1 MFTPFATQNQ
11 FDPDAGA
18 FINATGIGGI
28 QAEAI
33 NNLVQQLKAGGVWER
48 LIALYPF
55 VGGNAQS
62 CKFNLINPQD
72 TNAAYRLTFAGT
84 WTFDANGATP
94 NGAAGTYAETYVNPS
109 TSPFAAT
116 SGHFSYYCPQN
127 YAAGDRVDIG
137 SGDYTGGGEST
148 IATRWSD
155 GTGYLLWYN
164 SSAANGAYTIP
175 TNTSTLGYYMVNRL
189 GSGTQGWRNGVKL
202 GTGVSGTTNANRTFF
217 LAAENNGTTNY
228 RNSPRKHIIDTIG
241 LGLTDTQGAN
251 LGNSVLNFVRT
262 LNKTA

>member
-33 NNLVQQLKAGGVWER
+33 NNLVNELKAGGVWER

-55 VGGNAQS
+55 VGGTAQS

-72 TNAAYRLTFAGT
+72 TDAAGRLSFAGT

-94 NGAAGTYAETYVNPS
+94 NGAAGTYANTFINPS
-109 TSPFAAT
+109 LTPFAAT

-127 YAAGDRVDIG
+127 YAAANVVDIG
-137 SGDYTGGGEST
+137 SGDYSAGGEST
-148 IATRWSD
+148 LVPRWGD
-155 GTGYLLWYN
+155 GNGYLLWYN
-164 SSAANGAYTIP
+164 SAAANGAYTISA
-175 TNTSTLGYYMVNRL
+175 NTSTLGYYMVNRL

-202 GTGVSGTTNANRTFF
+202 GTGTSGNTNANRTFF
-217 LAAENNGTTNY
+217 LGAENNGATNY

-241 LGLTDTQGAN
+241 LGLTDAQGIN
-251 LGNSVLNFVRT
+251 LGNSVLKFVKT